1 MASTAKTAVACMALA
16 SALFA
21 ATSLI
26 AKILGQP
33 SDVASALP
41 PFMISAGRFGFAF
54 CTLLVVL
61 ILRPTLRPAFRD
73 VHWVWHLARSACG
86 WLGVTCMFTAVA
98 RMPMAEA
105 SAISFLN
112 PIFTMGLAVL
122 VLGENL
128 TLRKILAAAMALIGA
143 VLIIRPGAEAIQPAA
158 LFALGSAAFMG
169 IEGLFIKRLSDAEPG
184 MQILV
189 INNAMGAT
197 IALTAASFVW
207 QMPSLTQW
215 AFMVALGTVMVSGQS
230 LFIQALKRAE
240 VGAVLPVFYSVLV
253 FAALYDLALFQ
264 VVPSGAAIIGAAFI
278 VSGALILALRR

>member
-33 SDVASALP
+33 SDIASALP

-61 ILRPTLRPAFRD
+61 ILRPPLRPTFRD
-73 VHWVWHLARSACG
+73 VHWGWHLARSACG

-112 PIFTMGLAVL
+112 PISTMGLAVL

-128 TLRKILAAAMALIGA
+128 TMRKIIAAAMALIGA
-143 VLIIRPGAEAIQPAA
+143 ALIIRPGAQAIQPAA

-169 IEGLFIKRLSDAEPG
+169 IEGLFIKRLSDTEPG

-189 INNAMGAT
+189 INNAMGAA
-197 IALTAASFVW
+197 IALIAASFVW

-215 AFMVALGTVMVSGQS
+215 AFMAALGTVMVSGQS
-230 LFIQALKRAE
+230 LFIQAMKRAE

-253 FAALYDLALFQ
+253 YAALYDLALFQ
-264 VVPSGAAIIGAAFI
+264 VVPSGAAVIGAAFI
-278 VSGALILALRR
+278 VGGALVLALRR